1 MRKLF
6 ESLFKSYGVNEEYRP
21 GKIKDVRIAVSVLDI
36 FVTEETAVF
45 NFCKLVFKFFGTHDK
60 QYTTGST
67 IPIIIAVV
75 RSKITVAAIVTRNFA
90 QAARNFL

>member
-60 QYTTGST
+60 QYGGKYNTNYERGRRA
-67 IPIIIAVV
+67 IIGP
-75 RSKITVAAIVTRNFA
+75 KNEH
-90 QAARNFL
+90 